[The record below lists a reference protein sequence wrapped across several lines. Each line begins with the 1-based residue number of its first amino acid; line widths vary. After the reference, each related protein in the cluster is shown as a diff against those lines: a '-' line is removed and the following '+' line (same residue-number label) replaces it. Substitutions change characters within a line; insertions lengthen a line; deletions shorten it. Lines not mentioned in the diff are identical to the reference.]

1 MGRKEY
7 EKQRAALVAEAQSLI
22 EAGKIDDANKKMDA
36 IKELDKNFEAA
47 AKAVAD
53 LRAMEKTPAPI
64 AGFGAGASMGNNQ
77 EDETDCMYDSVGYR
91 KAFMNYVLKGEAIPK
106 EFRNANETTK
116 TTDIGAVIAPVVIKR
131 IYEKMEAIGMLMP
144 LVTKTSFSAGAT
156 VPTSSVKPVATWV
169 AEGGTSDK
177 QKKPAGQIDIKG
189 YKLRCA
195 VSMTLESSVM
205 SLDIFETL
213 YVKSVSEAMV
223 KAQEQAFISGTGAG
237 QPKGVLLEEVAE
249 GQNVDIA
256 AAADVDYQTLV
267 AAEAALP
274 LAYENG
280 AVWNMTKKTFMSFIG
295 MVDAN
300 KQPIAR
306 TNYGIDGKPERTLL
320 GRRVI
325 LNDYMTGLGTAIAKD
340 TVVAFLFDWSDYM
353 FNINY
358 NMTVKSYED
367 NDTEDQ
373 ITKAVMICDG
383 KVVDKNSLVTI
394 TKKSA

>member
-195 VSMTLESSVM
+195 VSMNLESSVM

-394 TKKSA
+394 TKKAA